1 LKCNCLSDEYEREI
15 LFLFSR
21 MINLKELILH
31 ITIDAQRNF
40 IDGNNISNEILIHM
54 PRLERIIFYIQT
66 DIKRNNLIIH
76 LSKDDIQRS
85 FEKLIFKEVDCIIN
99 YRYSLATCHVFSLPF
114 MFKQLRCIGN
124 IFPAIIFNHIKFLS
138 VEDEIPFKH
147 EFFVRLAWSFPSLE
161 QLRIFNL
168 RSQSSSSNMIIKYFH
183 LIHLN
188 IRDVHIDYIEQFL
201 NDTKICLPNLT
212 ELTVDY
218 NQLKIVTENF
228 TKDETRFNCRN
239 VKKLN
244 INQTNLQSKD
254 LFIYFPLLESSFS
267 QINFER

>member
-1 LKCNCLSDEYEREI
+1 LKCDCLSDEYEREI

-21 MINLKELILH
+21 MINLKELILR

-54 PRLERIIFYIQT
+54 PRLERINFYIQT
-66 DIKRNNLIIH
+66 DIKRNNLISH

-124 IFPAIIFNHIKFLS
+124 IFPAIIFN
-138 VEDEIPFKH
+138 
-147 EFFVRLAWSFPSLE
+147 
-161 QLRIFNL
+161 L
-168 RSQSSSSNMIIKYFH
+168 RSQSSVSNMIIKYSH

-188 IRDVHIDYIEQFL
+188 IRDVHLDYIEQFL
-201 NDTKICLPNLT
+201 NDTKICLT
-212 ELTVDY
+212 ELTIDY

-244 INQTNLQSKD
+244 INETNIQSKD
-254 LFIYFPLLESSFS
+254 LFIYFPLL
-267 QINFER
+267 